1 MTKRKSLNRKNLNP
15 LTPVFTGVKH
25 SDNLNI
31 QLFKYNKDE
40 YLEEVNFSEKDF
52 KEFSDANY
60 QHWLNTHGIHD
71 VDEITALCKKLNIH
85 DLVIQDI
92 LDVNQRPKFQEL
104 DDYWFFSTK
113 SILPSKT
120 HEIEAEQLSFVI
132 GANFLISFQEKKG
145 DYFEHIRYR
154 LRENVG
160 IVRERGADYLLYL
173 LLEALLDNYFKT
185 LERIDAEI
193 EKFEIIDINSDP
205 SPEILNTIE
214 NYKRQI
220 NFIKKTI
227 IPIKEIVAKVER
239 EQFHLIQK
247 KHIKYYF
254 ELKDLSLTLV
264 DICDQIL
271 SRLESSINLFFSVQG
286 HRMNMVMKTLTVIS
300 SIFIPLT
307 FIAGVYGMNFVNI
320 PELNLKW
327 GYFAVWGVMVVIF
340 ILMLIYFKKKKWF

>member
-1 MTKRKSLNRKNLNP
+1 MAKRKFLNRKNLNP
-15 LTPVFTGVKH
+15 STPVFTGVKH
-25 SDNLNI
+25 SDNLSI

-40 YLEEVNFSEKDF
+40 YLEEIIFSENDL
-52 KEFSDANY
+52 KEFSDSNY

-71 VDEITALCKKLNIH
+71 VEKITALCKTLNIH

-92 LDVNQRPKFQEL
+92 LDVNQRPKFQEF

-120 HEIEAEQLSFVI
+120 NEIESEQLSFII
-132 GANFLISFQEKKG
+132 GNHFLVSFQEKKG

-154 LRENVG
+154 IREKVG

-185 LERIDAEI
+185 LERIDSEV

-214 NYKRQI
+214 AYKRQI

-227 IPIKEIVAKVER
+227 IPIKEIVTKVER
-239 EQFHLIQK
+239 EKFHLIQK

-254 ELKDLSLTLV
+254 ELKDLSLTLL
-264 DICDQIL
+264 DISDSIL
-271 SRLESSINLFFSVQG
+271 SRLESSVNLFFSVQG

-307 FIAGVYGMNFVNI
+307 FIAGVYGMNFENI
-320 PELNLKW
+320 PELHFKW
-327 GYFAVWGVMVVIF
+327 GYFAVWGIMILIF
-340 ILMLIYFKKKKWF
+340 VLMLFYFKKKKWF

>member
-1 MTKRKSLNRKNLNP
+1 MAKRKLLNRKNLNP
-15 LTPVFTGVKH
+15 TSHVFTGVKH
-25 SDNLNI
+25 SEVLNI
-31 QLFKYNKDE
+31 QLFKYNKVE
-40 YLEEVNFSEKDF
+40 YLEETNFSIDNLEAF
-52 KEFSDANY
+52 NNPHF

-71 VDEITALCKKLNIH
+71 VEKITSICKKLNIH

-92 LDVNQRPKFQEL
+92 LDVNQRPKFQEY

-113 SILPSKT
+113 SVLPSKLQ
-120 HEIEAEQLSFVI
+120 EIESEQLSFVI
-132 GANFLISFQEKKG
+132 GHHYLISFQEKKG

-173 LLEALLDNYFKT
+173 LLEALLDSNFKN
-185 LERIDAEI
+185 LERIDAEVEKI
-193 EKFEIIDINSDP
+193 EVIDINSDP
-205 SPEILNTIE
+205 SPKILNQIE
-214 NYKRQI
+214 AYKRQI

-227 IPIKEIVAKVER
+227 VPIKEIVTKVER
-239 EQFHLIQK
+239 EQFHLIQQ

-254 ELKDLSLTLV
+254 ELKDLSLTLI
-264 DICDQIL
+264 DSCDQLI

-286 HRMNMVMKTLTVIS
+286 HRMNLVMKTLTVVS

-307 FIAGVYGMNFVNI
+307 FIVGIYGMNFVNI
-320 PELNLKW
+320 PELQLKW
-327 GYFAVWGVMVVIF
+327 GYFAVWILMICIF

>member
-1 MTKRKSLNRKNLNP
+1 MSKKKSLNRKNLNP
-15 LTPVFTGVKH
+15 STPVFTGVKH

-40 YLEEVNFSEKDF
+40 YLEEINFSENDF
-52 KEFSDANY
+52 KEFSDINY

-71 VDEITALCKKLNIH
+71 VEKITALCKKLTIH

-92 LDVNQRPKFQEL
+92 LDVNQRPKFQEF
-104 DDYWFFSTK
+104 DNYWFFSTK
-113 SILPSKT
+113 SILPSKN
-120 HEIEAEQLSFVI
+120 HEIESEQLSFVI
-132 GANFLISFQEKKG
+132 GSNFLISFQEKKG

-173 LLEALLDNYFKT
+173 LLEALLDSYFKT
-185 LERIDAEI
+185 VERIDTEV

-214 NYKRQI
+214 AYKRQL

-227 IPIKEIVAKVER
+227 IPIKEIVTKVER

-254 ELKDLSLTLV
+254 ELKDLSLTLL
-264 DICDQIL
+264 DNCDQIL

-320 PELNLKW
+320 PELNFKW
-327 GYFAVWGVMVVIF
+327 GYFAVWGIMLIIF
-340 ILMLIYFKKKKWF
+340 VLMLFYFKKKKWF

>member
-1 MTKRKSLNRKNLNP
+1 MPKKKSLNRKKLNP

-40 YLEEVNFSEKDF
+40 YLEDVNFSENDF
-52 KEFSDANY
+52 KEFSDTNF

-71 VDEITALCKKLNIH
+71 VEKITNLCKKLNIH

-92 LDVNQRPKFQEL
+92 LDVNQRPKFQEF
-104 DDYWFFSTK
+104 DNYWFFSTK

-120 HEIEAEQLSFVI
+120 RDIEDEQLSFII

-154 LRENVG
+154 LRENIG

-173 LLEALLDNYFKT
+173 LLESLLDNYFKT
-185 LERIDAEI
+185 LERIDAEV

-214 NYKRQI
+214 SYKRQI

-227 IPIKEIVAKVER
+227 IPIKEIVSKVER

-254 ELKDLSLTLV
+254 ELKDLSLTLL

-320 PELNLKW
+320 PELNLQW
-327 GYFAVWGVMVVIF
+327 GYFAVWGVMVIIF
-340 ILMLIYFKKKKWF
+340 VLMLFYFKKKKWY